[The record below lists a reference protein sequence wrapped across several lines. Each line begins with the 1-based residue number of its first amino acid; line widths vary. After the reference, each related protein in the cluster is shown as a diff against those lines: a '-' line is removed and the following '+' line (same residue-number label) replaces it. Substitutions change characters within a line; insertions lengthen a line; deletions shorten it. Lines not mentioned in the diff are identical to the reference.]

1 MEAMRVEVSSNSS
14 YMLVLWAIGIL
25 FESREPNGMNR
36 DRFLRN
42 ILSIFKFKNLIKKYR
57 MLEENVHSLINI
69 SSIKCEEYEMEVK
82 YQFYLYYE
90 KWQTEDE

>member
-36 DRFLRN
+36 NRFLRN
-42 ILSIFKFKNLIKKYR
+42 ILSIFKFKNLIKNNG

-90 KWQTEDE
+90 KRQTEDE